1 MVTFH
6 LVSIFPEMFDSY
18 LEESIIKRAR
28 LAKKIAIK
36 VYNLR
41 DFTDDKRK
49 TVDARPYG
57 GGPGMVFKAEPII
70 KCLTK
75 ILKGKTKTKVI
86 FFAPGGKLLTNKLA
100 ADLTKYKHIVLV
112 AGRYEGIDD
121 RARQIFKATEI
132 SIGSYVL
139 TGGELPAMVL
149 IDCLARQIKGVLGK
163 AESLE
168 DTRAGGSKVYTRP
181 EVVVFKNKKYKVP
194 KILTSGNHSQINDW
208 REAKSNLKLS

>member
-1 MVTFH
+1 MTTFH

-18 LEESIIKRAR
+18 LNESIIKRAQ
-28 LAKKIAIK
+28 LSKKIAIK

-57 GGPGMVFKAEPII
+57 GGPGMVFKPEPLI

-75 ILKGKTKTKVI
+75 ILTKKTKVKVI

-100 ADLTKYKHIVLV
+100 KDLTKYQHIVLV

-121 RARQIFKATEI
+121 RVRQIFKATEI
-132 SIGSYVL
+132 SIGHYVL

-149 IDCLARQIKGVLGK
+149 IDCVARQIKGVLGK
-163 AESLE
+163 DESLE
-168 DTRAGGSKVYTRP
+168 DKRAGGSKLYTRP
-181 EVVVFKNKKYKVP
+181 EILVHKGKKYKVP
-194 KILTSGNHSQINDW
+194 PVLLSGDHQKIEAW
-208 REAKSNLKLS
+208 RHKASNLEL